1 MPAMNRDCKKIE
13 KDLTAFLDGELA
25 EKQSLAVSGHLET
38 CHGCRRELQLLRESM
53 ALTREWNDI
62 SPSAEFD
69 RAFWHKLAAMN
80 ERHSRKP
87 GIFSQAWSL
96 LTANYIATPVA
107 LALLLL
113 ITFVQSKPSPDA
125 GLQDKYMIMHM
136 DLFLNLDAIDKKEAL
151 ENFEVIEVLDE
162 LEQDSVQ

>member
-13 KDLTAFLDGELA
+13 KDLTAYLDGELA
-25 EKQSLAVSGHLET
+25 EKKSLAVSGHLEA
-38 CHGCRRELQLLRESM
+38 CPECRREFHLLRETM
-53 ALTREWNDI
+53 TLAREWNDI
-62 SPSAEFD
+62 RPSADFD
-69 RAFWHKLAAMN
+69 RVFWQKLVAMK
-80 ERHSRKP
+80 EGHSRKP
-87 GIFSQAWSL
+87 GILSQVWSL

-136 DLFLNLDAIDKKEAL
+136 DLFLNLDAIEKKEAL
-151 ENFEVIEVLDE
+151 ENFEIIEVLDE